1 MVAESSKY
9 TKNVKANI
17 DDLETLLTKKKKS
30 LSRAEEMYGNQVL
43 SNSSKKFTDAVKAVM
58 AAQSDFDKATKKKH
72 GAKLKEMYPEKSQ
85 TEVDAMLDD
94 PKKLQAVGEGWRG
107 FGRFGRIEA
116 RWLYGRTLGGNI
128 PQRFACDGFYPLNLK
143 SYPHFQNIVCDR
155 EARIIRGAKGYAVLT

>member
-1 MVAESSKY
+1 MILTDTHTHLHTPRGREENRVPERFFIYSKVQAMVAESSKY

-107 FGRFGRIEA
+107 FGRFGRIETPV
-116 RWLYGRTLGGNI
+116 WIRTTSG
-128 PQRFACDGFYPLNLK
+128 
-143 SYPHFQNIVCDR
+143 
-155 EARIIRGAKGYAVLT
+155 